1 MADSVVEPS
10 SSSSV
15 SSMQGPQIQ
24 TSQSSLGHGSIGQN
38 IIPLIT
44 GEIQV
49 DTTPRP
55 PPTQQQ
61 ITAVN
66 VADDT
71 AEPEIKR
78 KKLDSSAL
86 GSTSLNEK
94 LESRLGGI
102 LCCAVCLDLPKT
114 AMYQVRFDFYNFAF
128 KFFFFNYSL
137 VFTSHTKQYIFD
149 CFL

>member
-15 SSMQGPQIQ
+15 SSIQGPTIQ
-24 TSQSSLGHGSIGQN
+24 TPQSTVGHGPINQN
-38 IIPLIT
+38 IIPIIT

-49 DTTPRP
+49 DNTPRP
-55 PPTQQQ
+55 PPS
-61 ITAVN
+61 TASNATAN

-71 AEPEIKR
+71 EEPEIKR
-78 KKLDSSAL
+78 KRLDTAL
-86 GSTSLNEK
+86 ASTSLNEK

-114 AMYQVRFDFYNFAF
+114 FMYQVGRRFDFLIYHFSLTI
-128 KFFFFNYSL
+128 FFCSFRFVFRFFIYL
-137 VFTSHTKQYIFD
+137 F
-149 CFL
+149 